1 MQECCRVA
9 AIGYMILQK
18 DCSWL
23 HLIERWSAGVLL
35 LFLRWKGIDG
45 IFECDY
51 NNLRNIR
58 RMEER
63 GKIVSMIEDKIKY
76 DIRSVVWDE

>member
-1 MQECCRVA
+1 MLPGGGDRIYDFTE
-9 AIGYMILQK
+9 GLQLA
-18 DCSWL
+18 SSE
-23 HLIERWSAGVLL
+23 IERWSAGVLL
-35 LFLRWKGIDG
+35 LFCVGKGIDG

-51 NNLRNIR
+51 NNQRNIR

-63 GKIVSMIEDKIKY
+63 GKLVSMIEDKIKY

>member
-1 MQECCRVA
+1 MLCNIRHAVA
-9 AIGYMILQK
+9 TCAAK
-18 DCSWL
+18 
-23 HLIERWSAGVLL
+23 AG
-35 LFLRWKGIDG
+35 R
-45 IFECDY
+45 
-51 NNLRNIR
+51 LRNIR

>member
-1 MQECCRVA
+1 MA

-23 HLIERWSAGVLL
+23 HLRLRGGALGSFFYFALERELT
-35 LFLRWKGIDG
+35 
-45 IFECDY
+45 
-51 NNLRNIR
+51 NIR

>member
-1 MQECCRVA
+1 MA

-23 HLIERWSAGVLL
+23 HLR
-35 LFLRWKGIDG
+35 LRGG
-45 IFECDY
+45 ALGAFECDY

>member
-1 MQECCRVA
+1 MERW
-9 AIGYMILQK
+9 GPSFILQ
-18 DCSWL
+18 L
-23 HLIERWSAGVLL
+23 EM
-35 LFLRWKGIDG
+35 GIDG